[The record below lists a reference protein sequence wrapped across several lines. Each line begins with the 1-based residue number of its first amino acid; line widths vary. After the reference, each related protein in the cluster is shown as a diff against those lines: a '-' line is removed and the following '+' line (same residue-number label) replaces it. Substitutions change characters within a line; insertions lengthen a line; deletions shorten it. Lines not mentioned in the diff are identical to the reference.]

1 MEKSGSKL
9 FIIMNNLNRFILF
22 SIAIVMSICGSV
34 SAREFR
40 ALSTNDGLS
49 DLVVNCIY
57 KDSIGYIWLGTGS
70 ALDRFDGTRVRSF
83 WIPGDNAML
92 KRVNSITET
101 SDGSILIGNGNGLY
115 ILERNAV
122 SLAPFAS
129 DKINFKVNALLQKDG
144 RIYAATQRGLFI
156 IGESGAPV
164 EHIMPHSDIMS
175 ESNTIEDIKA
185 DSSGNIWMSSAE
197 GLLLY
202 NEGSLRHFHLD
213 TDSNSIKK
221 IMPVGD
227 RIYMS
232 AKNGDILE
240 LDPSTG
246 KFYVRHHLDNTLISS
261 LSTDGNDILYI
272 GTDGGGVTAY
282 STKSGKI
289 VEHLTHDSRLIRA
302 GDLRSNSVYSIL
314 IDDKGLL
321 WVGYYQAGLDYT
333 PTRRDIFDVYGYSSF
348 DSEEKTVRAIAI
360 DGEEKLIGTR
370 EGLYYINE
378 ATHQSAYFCS
388 PTIRANMIFAIKK
401 HKDRYYIGTFNGGM
415 YVFDPLTLQ
424 MDEFDPDN
432 EAFKNEAIFSIV
444 TDKDDNMWIGT
455 SKGLFRYADG
465 RQTAHYTDNN
475 SRLPHGNVY
484 EIYFD
489 SAGRG
494 WICTDSGICI
504 WDGSN
509 LRDDG
514 FPKGFPN
521 KEKIRD
527 VYETSD
533 HTLYFVPD
541 KGKIFSTN
549 LPLTEF
555 GYPDIFGEGDNP
567 SASFIIEDSEHNLWI
582 GLSSGLVCYNPASR
596 SYIFSDVDGL
606 PGTIFTLCPPVI
618 DDNGDIWFGNSR
630 GLVHLDYAKF
640 QSSDYEYGKTVISE
654 VLANGKLK
662 AIKASANTT
671 DIQEVTI
678 RGGETPVSFQFADLS
693 FIEPYYQLYEYMLDG
708 VDSDWRILSGKSE
721 VTYFNLPGGHY
732 RMMLRYAGDNES
744 ETVMNVIVKNRI
756 NWIEIML
763 GTLLI
768 LSICSALYL
777 YIQHR
782 RHSRAT
788 TADRNDTAEPSDIHK
803 PHATN
808 SDHQEKYRTTRL
820 SDKECRTLNKKLEEL
835 MKIKK
840 PYINAD
846 LKIADLAVQL
856 STSAHTLSFL
866 FNQYLKKNYYD
877 YINEYRVAE
886 FKQMVDAGETSRYT
900 LTAMSER
907 CGFSSRASFFRH
919 FKKFT
924 GITPSEYIK
933 NRQK

>member
-1 MEKSGSKL
+1 
-9 FIIMNNLNRFILF
+9 
-22 SIAIVMSICGSV
+22 MSICGYA

-49 DLVVNCIY
+49 DLVVNSIY

-115 ILERNAV
+115 ILEKNAS
-122 SLAPFAS
+122 SLVPFVS
-129 DKINFKVNALLQKDG
+129 DKINFKVNALLQKDK
-144 RIYAATQRGLFI
+144 RIYAATQRGLYI
-156 IGESGAPV
+156 IGEPGSPV
-164 EHIMPHSDIMS
+164 EHLMPHSDIMS
-175 ESNTIEDIKA
+175 ENNSIEDVKA
-185 DSSGNIWMSSAE
+185 DSAGNIWLSSAE

-202 NEGSLRHFHLD
+202 NKGKIKHFHLD
-213 TDSNSIKK
+213 SDSNAIKK

-227 RIYMS
+227 RIFMS

-240 LDPSTG
+240 LDQSTG
-246 KFYVRHHLDNTLISS
+246 KFNVRLHLANSLISS
-261 LSTDGNDILYI
+261 LSTDGHDLLYI

-282 STKSGKI
+282 STKSDKV
-289 VEHLTHDSRLIRA
+289 VELITHDSRLLKA
-302 GDLRSNSVYSIL
+302 GDLRTNSVYSTFV
-314 IDDKGLL
+314 DDNGLL

-348 DSEEKTVRAIAI
+348 NSEEKTVRAIAI
-360 DGEEKLIGTR
+360 EGDEKLIGTR

-378 ATHQSAYFCS
+378 ATHQSAYFSS
-388 PTIRANMIFAIKK
+388 PMIKANMIFAINK
-401 HKDRYYIGTFNGGM
+401 HKGKYYIGTFNGGM
-415 YVFDPLTLQ
+415 YVFDPATLR

-432 EAFKNEAIFSIV
+432 DALRNEAIFSIV
-444 TDKDDNMWIGT
+444 TDENDNMWIGT
-455 SKGLFRYADG
+455 SNGLFRYTNG

-489 SAGRG
+489 STGRG

-541 KGKIFSTN
+541 KGKIFSAN

-555 GYPDIFGEGDNP
+555 GYPNIFGEGENP
-567 SASFIIEDSEHNLWI
+567 SASFIIEDGEHNLWI
-582 GLSSGLVCYNPASR
+582 GLSTGLLCYNPASR

-618 DDNGDIWFGNSR
+618 DGNGDIWFGNSR
-630 GLVHLDYAKF
+630 GLVHLDYDKF
-640 QSSDYEYGKTVISE
+640 KSSDYEYGKTVISG

-662 AIKASANTT
+662 SIKTSEDNP
-671 DIQEVTI
+671 DGQEITI
-678 RGGETPVSFQFADLS
+678 RGGETPVTFQFADLS
-693 FIEPYYQLYEYMLDG
+693 FIEPYYQLYEYKLDG
-708 VDSDWRILSGKSE
+708 FDSDWHILSGKSE
-721 VTYFNLPGGHY
+721 VTYFDLPGGHY
-732 RMMLRYAGDNES
+732 RMMLRYAGDKDS
-744 ETVMNVIVKNRI
+744 ETSMDVTVRNRI

-763 GTLLI
+763 GVLLI
-768 LSICSALYL
+768 LSVGTALYF

-782 RHSRAT
+782 RNSRPAASYRGDT
-788 TADRNDTAEPSDIHK
+788 IETADG
-803 PHATN
+803 N
-808 SDHQEKYRTTRL
+808 SADPADHQEKYRTTRL
-820 SDKECRTLNKKLEEL
+820 SEKECRALNKKLEEL
-835 MKIKK
+835 MKTRK

-846 LKIADLAVQL
+846 LKIADLAAEL

-886 FKQMVDAGETSRYT
+886 FKQMVDAGDTSRYT

-933 NRQK
+933 ANQK

>member
-1 MEKSGSKL
+1 
-9 FIIMNNLNRFILF
+9 MNNLNRFILISVF
-22 SIAIVMSICGSV
+22 AILSICGCGSV
-34 SAREFR
+34 CAREFR
-40 ALSTNDGLS
+40 ALSTNNGLS
-49 DLVVNCIY
+49 DLVVNSIY
-57 KDSIGYIWLGTGS
+57 KDSIGYLWFGTGS
-70 ALDRFDGTRVRSF
+70 ALDRFDGTRIRSF

-92 KRVNSITET
+92 KRVNGITET

-115 ILERNAV
+115 ILEKGADG
-122 SLAPFAS
+122 LAPFVS
-129 DKINFKVNALLQKDG
+129 DKINFKVNALLQKDR

-156 IGESGAPV
+156 IGESGSPV

-175 ESNTIEDIKA
+175 DDNAIEDIKA
-185 DSSGNIWMSSAE
+185 DSAGNIWMSSSD
-197 GLLLY
+197 GLLRY
-202 NEGSLRHFHLD
+202 DEGTLRHFHL
-213 TDSNSIKK
+213 NSEDNAIKK

-232 AKNGDILE
+232 SKNGDILE
-240 LDPSTG
+240 LNPSTG
-246 KFYVRHHLDNTLISS
+246 KFIVRLHFDNTLISS
-261 LSTDGNDILYI
+261 LSTDGDDILYI
-272 GTDGGGVTAY
+272 GTDGNGVTAY

-289 VEHLTHDSRLIRA
+289 AEQLTHDSRIMQTGA
-302 GDLRSNSVYSIL
+302 LRSNSVYSIL
-314 IDDKGLL
+314 VDDKGLM

-360 DGEEKLIGTR
+360 DDDEKLIGTR
-370 EGLYYINE
+370 EGFYYINE
-378 ATHQSAYFCS
+378 ASGQSAYICS
-388 PTIRANMIFAIKK
+388 PTIRANMIFAVTK
-401 HKDRYYIGTFNGGM
+401 HKGKYYIGTFNGGM
-415 YVFDPLTLQ
+415 YVFDPHTLRLS
-424 MDEFDPDN
+424 DFDPDN
-432 EAFKNEAIFSIV
+432 ASLKDEAIFSIV
-444 TDKDDNMWIGT
+444 IDRDDNMWIGT
-455 SKGLFRYADG
+455 SRGLFRYTNG

-489 SAGRG
+489 TTGRA

-504 WDGSN
+504 WDGTN

-514 FPKGFPN
+514 FPKGFPH

-541 KGKIFSTN
+541 KGRIFSSN
-549 LPLTEF
+549 LSLTKF

-567 SASFIIEDSEHNLWI
+567 SVSFIIEDSENNLWI
-582 GLSSGLVCYNPASR
+582 GLNTGLVCYNPTTR

-618 DDNGDIWFGNSR
+618 DSNGDIWFGNSR
-630 GLVHLDYAKF
+630 GLVHLDYDRFK
-640 QSSDYEYGKTVISE
+640 SSDYEYGKTVISG
-654 VLANGKLK
+654 VMANGKRKTVKTSSDTPEL
-662 AIKASANTT
+662 
-671 DIQEVTI
+671 QQVTI
-678 RGGETPVSFQFADLS
+678 RGGETPVTFQFADLS
-693 FIEPYYQLYEYMLDG
+693 FIEPEYHLYEYQLEG
-708 VDSDWRILSGKSE
+708 VDPDWRILSGKSE

-732 RMMLRYAGDNES
+732 RMKLRYAGNNDS
-744 ETVMNVIVKNRI
+744 ETVMDVTVRNSI

-763 GTLLI
+763 ATLLI
-768 LSICSALYL
+768 LSICVALYF

-782 RHSRAT
+782 RHSNKAT
-788 TADRNDTAEPSDIHK
+788 PGHDDSAQTDANQPAHAAE
-803 PHATN
+803 N
-808 SDHQEKYRTTRL
+808 DHQEKYRTTRL
-820 SDKECRTLNKKLEEL
+820 SDKECRALHKKLEEL
-835 MKIKK
+835 MKTQK

-846 LKIADLAVQL
+846 LKIADLAVPL

-886 FKQMVDAGETSRYT
+886 FKQMVSAGDTSRYT

-933 NRQK
+933 AHQK

>member
-1 MEKSGSKL
+1 
-9 FIIMNNLNRFILF
+9 MNNLNRFILISVF
-22 SIAIVMSICGSV
+22 AILSICGCESV

-49 DLVVNCIY
+49 DLVVNSIY
-57 KDSIGYIWLGTGS
+57 KDSIGYLWFGTGS
-70 ALDRFDGTRVRSF
+70 ALDRFDGTRIRSF

-92 KRVNSITET
+92 KRVNGITET
-101 SDGSILIGNGNGLY
+101 SDGSVLIGNGNGLY
-115 ILERNAV
+115 ILEKGADG
-122 SLAPFAS
+122 LAPFVS
-129 DKINFKVNALLQKDG
+129 DKINFKVNALLQKDR

-156 IGESGAPV
+156 IGESGSPV

-175 ESNTIEDIKA
+175 DDNAIEDIKA
-185 DSSGNIWMSSAE
+185 DSAGNIWMSSSD
-197 GLLLY
+197 GLLHY
-202 NEGSLRHFHLD
+202 DEGTLRHFHL
-213 TDSNSIKK
+213 NSDDNAIKK

-232 AKNGDILE
+232 SKNGDILE

-246 KFYVRHHLDNTLISS
+246 KFSVRLHFDNTLISS
-261 LSTDGNDILYI
+261 LSSDGNDILYI
-272 GTDGGGVTAY
+272 GTDGNGVTAY

-289 VEHLTHDSRLIRA
+289 AEQLTHDSRIMQTGA
-302 GDLRSNSVYSIL
+302 LRSNSVYSIL
-314 IDDKGLL
+314 VDDKGLM

-333 PTRRDIFDVYGYSSF
+333 PTRRDIFDIYGYSSF

-360 DGEEKLIGTR
+360 DGDEKLIGTR
-370 EGLYYINE
+370 EGFYYINE
-378 ATHQSAYFCS
+378 ASGQSAYICS
-388 PTIRANMIFAIKK
+388 PTIRANMIFAVTK
-401 HKDRYYIGTFNGGM
+401 HKGKYYIGTFNGGM
-415 YVFDPLTLQ
+415 YVFDPHTLRLS
-424 MDEFDPDN
+424 DFDPDN
-432 EAFKNEAIFSIV
+432 AALKDEAIFSIV
-444 TDKDDNMWIGT
+444 IDRDDNMWIGT
-455 SKGLFRYADG
+455 SRGLFRYTNG

-489 SAGRG
+489 TTGRA

-504 WDGSN
+504 WDGTN

-514 FPKGFPN
+514 FPKGFPH

-541 KGKIFSTN
+541 KGRIFSSN
-549 LPLTEF
+549 LSLTKF

-567 SASFIIEDSEHNLWI
+567 SVSFIIEDRENNLWI
-582 GLSSGLVCYNPASR
+582 GLNTGLVCYNPTTR

-618 DDNGDIWFGNSR
+618 DANGDIWFGNSR
-630 GLVHLDYAKF
+630 GLVHLDYDRFK
-640 QSSDYEYGKTVISE
+640 SSDYEYGKTVISG
-654 VLANGKLK
+654 VVANGKRKTVKTAPDTPEL
-662 AIKASANTT
+662 
-671 DIQEVTI
+671 QQVTI
-678 RGGETPVSFQFADLS
+678 RGGEIPVTFQFADLS
-693 FIEPYYQLYEYMLDG
+693 FIEPEYHLYEYQLEG
-708 VDSDWRILSGKSE
+708 VDPDWRILSGKSE

-732 RMMLRYAGDNES
+732 RMKLRYAGNNDS
-744 ETVMNVIVKNRI
+744 ETVMDVTVRNSI

-763 GTLLI
+763 ATLLI
-768 LSICSALYL
+768 LSICVALYF

-782 RHSRAT
+782 RHSNKSTRGHDDSAQT
-788 TADRNDTAEPSDIHK
+788 DANQPVYAAE
-803 PHATN
+803 N
-808 SDHQEKYRTTRL
+808 DHQKKYRTTRL
-820 SDKECRTLNKKLEEL
+820 SDKECRALHKKLEEL
-835 MKIKK
+835 MKTQK

-846 LKIADLAVQL
+846 LKIADLAVPL

-886 FKQMVDAGETSRYT
+886 FKQMVSAGDTSRYT

-933 NRQK
+933 AHQK